1 MWSLDYKYSNYYI
14 NPLAPLHWAAH
25 KEREDI
31 ALLLI
36 EHGANILLKD
46 KEDRTPLSMAAPDL
60 AAKMTSI
67 YIAIIISSCHYLFF
81 N

>member
-60 AAKMTSI
+60 AAKMTST
-67 YIAIIISSCHYLFF
+67 
-81 N
+81 